1 MNKFN
6 FVSFLVRFLGA
17 VAIVLLTYNPSSYSY
32 FHWLQDSLSDS
43 TGDGFR
49 AEHAFSG
56 VVILIGWTV
65 LLRSTFNSLGAIGLL
80 LAAAFIGTFV
90 WLMTSYG
97 LFEVESTTAVTWTA
111 LISLAALLA
120 IGMSWSHIRRR
131 LSGQVD
137 VDNVNDAP
145 D

>member
-6 FVSFLVRFLGA
+6 FVSFVLRFLGA
-17 VAIVLLTYNPSSYSY
+17 AAIVLLTYNPSSYSY
-32 FHWLQDSLSDS
+32 FHWVQESLGSE
-43 TGDGFR
+43 GVGIG
-49 AEHAFSG
+49 AEQAFSG
-56 VVILIGWTV
+56 VVILIGWTI
-65 LLRSTFNSLGAIGLL
+65 LLRSTLKALGILGLF
-80 LAAAFIGTFV
+80 LASAFIGTLV

-97 LFEVESTTAVTWTA
+97 LFEVDTSTAVTWTA

-137 VDNVNDAP
+137 VDDVHDFQ

>member
-1 MNKFN
+1 MNQFN
-6 FVSFLVRFLGA
+6 FISFSLRFLA
-17 VAIVLLTYNPSSYSY
+17 AATIVLLTYNPSGYSY
-32 FHWLQDSLSDS
+32 FHWVQNSLAV
-43 TGDGFR
+43 TGEGFG
-49 AEHAFSG
+49 AEQAFAG

-65 LLRSTFNSLGAIGLL
+65 LLTSTLKALGTLGLI
-80 LAAAFIGTFV
+80 LASAFIGTFV

-97 LFEVESTTAVTWTA
+97 LFEVETSIAITWTA
-111 LISLAALLA
+111 LVSLSALLA

-137 VDNVNDAP
+137 VDDVNDVE

>member
-6 FVSFLVRFLGA
+6 FVSFGLRFVA
-17 VAIVLLTYNPSSYSY
+17 AAAIVLLTYNPSGYSY
-32 FHWLQDSLSDS
+32 FHWVQNSLAS
-43 TGDGFR
+43 TGAGFG
-49 AEHAFSG
+49 AEQAFSG
-56 VVILIGWTV
+56 VVILIGWAV
-65 LLRSTFNSLGAIGLL
+65 LLTSTLKALGAFGLI
-80 LAAAFIGTFV
+80 LASAFIGTFV

-97 LFEVESTTAVTWTA
+97 LFEVETSTAITWTA
-111 LISLAALLA
+111 LVSLSALLA

-137 VDNVNDAP
+137 VDEVNDIQ

>member
-1 MNKFN
+1 MNQFN
-6 FVSFLVRFLGA
+6 FISFALRFLA
-17 VAIVLLTYNPSSYSY
+17 AAAIVLLTYNPSGYSY
-32 FHWLQDSLSDS
+32 FHWVQDSLAS
-43 TGDGFR
+43 TGAGFG
-49 AEHAFSG
+49 AEQAFSG
-56 VVILIGWTV
+56 VVILIGWTI
-65 LLRSTFNSLGAIGLL
+65 LIISTLKALGTLGLL

-97 LFEVESTTAVTWTA
+97 VFEVETSTAVTWTA
-111 LISLAALLA
+111 LVSLSALLA

-137 VDNVNDAP
+137 VDDVNDVE